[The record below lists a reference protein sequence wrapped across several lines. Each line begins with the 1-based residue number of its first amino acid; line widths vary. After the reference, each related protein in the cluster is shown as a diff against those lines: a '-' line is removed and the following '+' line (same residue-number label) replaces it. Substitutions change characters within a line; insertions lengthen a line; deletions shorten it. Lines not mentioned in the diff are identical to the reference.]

1 MGVKIAKS
9 QGSPQKFK
17 LSSPKAN
24 SSRKKL
30 SKEKS
35 ELFLES
41 TSSLF
46 KKKPLISH
54 YSPLTYSPNSADSE
68 DILYTQ
74 GLDSSSS
81 MTLSILDSLASKQN
95 TPKKSTPYIEIKKSK
110 ATKNFLMNLK
120 EQKNLETQSQTS
132 INDNSHFYLSYFAE
146 MKTRLKELQMLE
158 SPLRSPVKPFK
169 QKILSKFKNRV
180 LQKIDTM
187 IQVKNEALP
196 IPGSMKTIDIKPTFN
211 KFSDGKGWNSEGI
224 FTFFRKRNNNPK
236 KKALILLE
244 KINNSNSKLPIIVN
258 ESKFKKMTNNK
269 RKTLILLEENLDN
282 CNSKPQVIIN
292 ESKFKKMTKKN
303 LTIKT
308 EPHIL
313 N

>member
-1 MGVKIAKS
+1 
-9 QGSPQKFK
+9 
-17 LSSPKAN
+17 
-24 SSRKKL
+24 
-30 SKEKS
+30 
-35 ELFLES
+35 
-41 TSSLF
+41 
-46 KKKPLISH
+46 
-54 YSPLTYSPNSADSE
+54 
-68 DILYTQ
+68 
-74 GLDSSSS
+74 
-81 MTLSILDSLASKQN
+81 
-95 TPKKSTPYIEIKKSK
+95 
-110 ATKNFLMNLK
+110 MNLK